1 MVSAMLGAMRDRRV
15 IIEFALLMILLTVL
29 GAVAR
34 SVLPDVHQL
43 LRFAL
48 VVAITVAVWLAAR
61 AVLARFES
69 R

>member
-1 MVSAMLGAMRDRRV
+1 VDRRA

-34 SVLPDVHQL
+34 QVLPDVHQL
-43 LRFAL
+43 IRFAI
-48 VVAITVAVWLAAR
+48 VAGITIAVWLAAR
-61 AVLARFES
+61 AVLGRGD